1 MNLRHMEVFNAI
13 MRTGSVTGAA
23 RALNVTQ
30 PAVSAV
36 LKHCESQLNMKLFT
50 RVSGRLQPT
59 PEAKAIFPEIAAIF
73 GRVDGVNALTQDL
86 AGGRLGTVSIAAA
99 FPIANGYLAKA
110 VATFI
115 ADRPKV
121 RVALQSLTSPQVLGS
136 VVNREVELG
145 IAYEPVV
152 SSEVE
157 TKVLMRAGIACVMR
171 SDHPLARRK
180 EVAVRD
186 LERYSIITYLPQA
199 LFRRYV
205 DRALSA
211 AGIVPNITAQVG
223 LSLTGIMLAR
233 HGAGI
238 ALVEPFL
245 VASMGLPGLVARP
258 LKPRIEV
265 KTLMIRHKSAPHS
278 KIMNEFVSHLGREVA
293 AEQAQ

>member
-1 MNLRHMEVFNAI
+1 
-13 MRTGSVTGAA
+13 
-23 RALNVTQ
+23 
-30 PAVSAV
+30 
-36 LKHCESQLNMKLFT
+36 
-50 RVSGRLQPT
+50 
-59 PEAKAIFPEIAAIF
+59 
-73 GRVDGVNALTQDL
+73 L

-110 VATFI
+110 VATFV

-136 VVNREVELG
+136 VINREVELG

-186 LERYSIITYLPQA
+186 LEHYSIITYLPQA